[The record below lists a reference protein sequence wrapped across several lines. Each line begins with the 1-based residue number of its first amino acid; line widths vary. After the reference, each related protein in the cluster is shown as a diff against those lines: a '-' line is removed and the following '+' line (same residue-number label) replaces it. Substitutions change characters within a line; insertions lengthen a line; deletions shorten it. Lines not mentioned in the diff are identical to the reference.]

1 MSKTQRPAKAG
12 DRSLRFNSKDSRIL
26 CGRARVAL
34 PDLFSTP
41 VIIFEKTMEGVSRPA
56 LERFARRAKKLA
68 RTSGEVDILIAGD
81 RRLRELN
88 RRFRGKNKPTDVL
101 SFSRNGSA
109 DAGGDIAI
117 SAEYA
122 RRSARLHGHSSSDEL
137 KILIL
142 HGMLHLAGHDH
153 ESDQG
158 EMAGVE
164 AQLRQEL
171 KLPGSL
177 TERAASARPR
187 NPRSSRSATRP
198 ARAPKRSRLR

>member
-1 MSKTQRPAKAG
+1 
-12 DRSLRFNSKDSRIL
+12 
-26 CGRARVAL
+26 
-34 PDLFSTP
+34 LFSTL

-56 LERFARRAKKLA
+56 LERFARRAQKLA
-68 RTSGEVDILIAGD
+68 RTAGEVSVLIAGD

-88 RRFRGKNKPTDVL
+88 RHFRGKNKATDVL
-101 SFSRNGSA
+101 SFSRNGGA

-117 SAEYA
+117 SADYA

-153 ESDQG
+153 ESDRG
-158 EMAGVE
+158 EMARLE
-164 AQLRQEL
+164 TRLRERL

-177 TERAASARPR
+177 IERTASARAHR
-187 NPRSSRSATRP
+187 SRSTQGAGARP
-198 ARAPKRSRLR
+198 SRTPKRSRLR